1 MNQSTPVLRTLRAS
15 AFIDQRITGALS
27 AIHGVSLRDVMLMLY
42 VKNSPG
48 SKLSRID
55 LAKRLC
61 VSPSTVT
68 RATNP
73 LEKIGLIDRESDTR
87 DARLSYVVLTP
98 SGTKLLKNAEKT
110 LEQLSADFL
119 QPKLSEKE
127 RTQLST
133 ILSKLTAGFP
143 GDSI

>member
-1 MNQSTPVLRTLRAS
+1 
-15 AFIDQRITGALS
+15 
-27 AIHGVSLRDVMLMLY
+27 MLMIY

-73 LEKIGLIDRESDTR
+73 LEKIGLIDRETDSR
-87 DARLSYVVLTP
+87 DARLSYVVLTT
-98 SGTKLLKNAEKT
+98 SGARLLKNAEQT
-110 LEQLSADFL
+110 LEQLSTDFL
-119 QPKLSEKE
+119 SSRLTEKE
-127 RTQLST
+127 LPQLT
-133 ILSKLTAGFP
+133 HTLGKITADFP
-143 GDSI
+143 GDAA